1 MIEKMT
7 RYDFIL
13 LKGEEEEFLLKLQEL
28 GVVDV
33 NRSSRPVDSDSL
45 AMVAR
50 AEELQKAIRLLEA
63 QPSGIRTSAGQD
75 VDDPVSE
82 AFRLRGI
89 IADLD
94 RSAGELRK
102 EVSEKEAWGAF
113 DKSSLEALEKAGFRI
128 RFYSCSR
135 KAFDPA
141 LGEKYAL
148 QVIQETDKNV
158 WFVTIADDSEY
169 SFPMNECRRP
179 EGDVVEARERL
190 ASVEA
195 ELKETEGRLAGLA
208 AYIPQVRKEYAS
220 CMEGLDRY
228 LARKESEN
236 GVEDHVVM
244 FEGFAP
250 SEDDARLE
258 EAFGQMDL
266 LWFKDEAKVEDNPPI
281 KLRSNRFTKMFAVL
295 TDMYGRPEYN
305 GFDPTPY
312 ISVFFL
318 LFFGFCMGDLGY
330 GLVLIVAG
338 ILMNRMASFRS
349 MAPLVTVLGIGTSL
363 IGLFFHTFFSM
374 DMLTWECIPEAVKN
388 CMLPSKF
395 NLMGSEYDGTMVLAI
410 LVGIFHLCVAMV
422 VKTIYATKQ
431 KGFANSL
438 GTWGWTLLIVG
449 GVIVA
454 GVALTGVLDSA
465 VTKWIIIALGSI
477 SALGIFILNDLH
489 RNPLKNIGA
498 GLWETY
504 NTATGLLGDVLSYL
518 RLYALGLAG
527 AMLGQAFNTLGWG
540 LAEGGSIGG
549 WIGFIIVV
557 LIGHV
562 LNIAMA
568 ALGAFVHPLR
578 LNFLEFFKNSGY
590 ETSGRDYAPLTKTE

>member
-1 MIEKMT
+1 
-7 RYDFIL
+7 
-13 LKGEEEEFLLKLQEL
+13 
-28 GVVDV
+28 
-33 NRSSRPVDSDSL
+33 
-45 AMVAR
+45 
-50 AEELQKAIRLLEA
+50 
-63 QPSGIRTSAGQD
+63 
-75 VDDPVSE
+75 
-82 AFRLRGI
+82 
-89 IADLD
+89 
-94 RSAGELRK
+94 
-102 EVSEKEAWGAF
+102 
-113 DKSSLEALEKAGFRI
+113 
-128 RFYSCSR
+128 
-135 KAFDPA
+135 
-141 LGEKYAL
+141 
-148 QVIQETDKNV
+148 
-158 WFVTIADDSEY
+158 
-169 SFPMNECRRP
+169 
-179 EGDVVEARERL
+179 
-190 ASVEA
+190 
-195 ELKETEGRLAGLA
+195 
-208 AYIPQVRKEYAS
+208 
-220 CMEGLDRY
+220 MEGLDRY
-228 LARKESEN
+228 LARKGSEN